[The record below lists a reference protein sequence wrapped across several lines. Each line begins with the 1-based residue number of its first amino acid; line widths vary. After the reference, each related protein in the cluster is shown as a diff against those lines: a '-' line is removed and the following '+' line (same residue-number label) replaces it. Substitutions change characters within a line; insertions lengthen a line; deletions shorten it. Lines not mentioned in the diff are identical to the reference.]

1 MTTIQEG
8 AISAPLEVLEAMAE
22 EVHNQLHLCGA
33 PADAVTDLRRDHE
46 DWVTRVVQLAER
58 LAPLGVE

>member
-22 EVHNQLHLCGA
+22 EIHKQLRLCGA
-33 PADAVTDLRRDHE
+33 PSDAVTELRRDHE

-58 LAPLGVE
+58 LGPVGVE